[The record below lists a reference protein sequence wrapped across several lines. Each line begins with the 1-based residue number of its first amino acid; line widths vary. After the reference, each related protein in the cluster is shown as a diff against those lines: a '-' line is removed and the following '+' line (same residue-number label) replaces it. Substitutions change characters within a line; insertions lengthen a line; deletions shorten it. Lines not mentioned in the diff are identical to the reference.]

1 MQYLYSDG
9 TDYVFMD
16 LDTYDQV
23 HVGPEVMGD
32 SGRFLAES
40 AEAQVAMHEGV
51 PIAVDLPASVVL
63 SITETAPGAKGD
75 TKTGALKPATVQT
88 GAVVQVPLF
97 VEEGEKIKVDTRTGD
112 YIERVK
118 G

>member
-1 MQYLYSDG
+1 
-9 TDYVFMD
+9 
-16 LDTYDQV
+16 
-23 HVGPEVMGD
+23 
-32 SGRFLAES
+32 
-40 AEAQVAMHEGV
+40 MHQGV

-63 SITETAPGAKGD
+63 AIRETAPGAKGD
-75 TKTGALKPATVQT
+75 TKTGALKPATVET

-97 VEEGEKIKVDTRTGD
+97 VEEGERIKVDTRTGD

>member
-1 MQYLYSDG
+1 
-9 TDYVFMD
+9 VFMD

-32 SGRFLAES
+32 AGKYLAES
-40 AEAQVAMHEGV
+40 AEAQIAMHQGA

-63 SITETAPGAKGD
+63 AITDTAPGAKGD
-75 TKTGALKPATVQT
+75 TKTGAMKPATVQT

-97 VEEGEKIKVDTRTGD
+97 VESGEKIKVDTRTGD